1 MSVGTGARPARE
13 QGGERACPRVL
24 AGRSGTRTKML
35 ESSAVASLLEGLTY
49 KKCEVRAAPA
59 FALGVS
65 FVPSPPLTAYHR
77 SYSNKHP

>member
-1 MSVGTGARPARE
+1 
-13 QGGERACPRVL
+13 
-24 AGRSGTRTKML
+24 ML

-65 FVPSPPLTAYHR
+65 FPFPPAH
-77 SYSNKHP
+77 SFS